1 MGDVSGASSQA
12 SRRAGSGQNWTELL
26 KPENGGPGDCPGR
39 EAAVAAT
46 AAVTA
51 ARLGRRKKKNK

>member
-1 MGDVSGASSQA
+1 MGDGSGANSQA
-12 SRRAGSGQNWTELL
+12 LKRVGSGQNWTELL

-51 ARLGRRKKKNK
+51 ARLRRRKKKNK